1 VMVRSR
7 IWLLGAALGV
17 LMAGAPQQQAAAADW
32 PGVPVLRGGMFDG
45 YARWEG
51 VYAGG
56 HVGASSMTSNFGN
69 AVTDQVAFILRN
81 SRLEDEFAPSSWTT
95 LPTSSTNSMQYGA
108 FIGYNWQ
115 WDDVVLGLEVG
126 YSRLSSMQ
134 DSAADSIARRV
145 TTSDSIQ
152 HDVTIAAQS
161 SIKLIDYAALRG
173 RAGYA
178 FGQFLPYAVLGLAVG
193 RFNYSNAVTLADA
206 QTDVSTTP
214 GTFLGTFTGSAS
226 DAKDNAFAGGFV
238 AGLGMDVLLMP
249 NVFLRGEWE
258 YVAFGTIGGVRTSIN
273 VARAG
278 LGLRF

>member
-1 VMVRSR
+1 MVRSR
-7 IWLLGAALGV
+7 IWLLSAAVGVLVAAAL
-17 LMAGAPQQQAAAADW
+17 QERAAAADW

-51 VYAGG
+51 AYAGG
-56 HVGASSMTSNFGN
+56 HIGASSMTSNFGN
-69 AVTDQVAFILRN
+69 AVTDEVAFILRN
-81 SRLEDEFAPSSWTT
+81 STLENEFAPSSWTT
-95 LPTSSTNSMQYGA
+95 LPSSTTNSMQYGA

-134 DSAADSIARRV
+134 DSATDSIARRV

-161 SIKLIDYAALRG
+161 SIKLVDYATLRG

-193 RFNYSNAVTLADA
+193 RFNYSNAVTVADA

-258 YVAFGTIGGVRTSIN
+258 YIAFGTIGGVRTSIN

>member
-1 VMVRSR
+1 MVRSR
-7 IWLLGAALGV
+7 IWLLGAAVGV
-17 LMAGAPQQQAAAADW
+17 LVAAAPQERAAAADW

-45 YARWEG
+45 YARWDG
-51 VYAGG
+51 AYAGG
-56 HVGASSMTSNFGN
+56 HIAASSMTSNFGN

-81 SRLEDEFAPSSWTT
+81 STLENEFSPSSWTT
-95 LPTSSTNSMQYGA
+95 LPTSTTNSMQYGA

-115 WDDVVLGLEVG
+115 WDEVVLGLDVG

-134 DSAADSIARRV
+134 DSATDSITRRV

-161 SIKLIDYAALRG
+161 SIKLIDYATLRG

-193 RFNYSNAVTLADA
+193 RFNYSNAVTLADV

-214 GTFLGTFTGSAS
+214 GTFQQSAS
-226 DAKDNAFAGGFV
+226 VGQNNVFV
-238 AGLGMDVLLMP
+238 AGAAAAIGVDWLLTP
-249 NVFLRGEWE
+249 SVFLRGEWE
-258 YVAFGTIGGVRTSIN
+258 YIAFGTIGGVRTSIN

>member
-1 VMVRSR
+1 M
-7 IWLLGAALGV
+7 A
-17 LMAGAPQQQAAAADW
+17 AGAHERAAAWDLFSTSI
-32 PGVPVLRGGMFDG
+32 LRGPLFEG
-45 YARWEG
+45 YARWDG
-51 VYAGG
+51 AYAGA
-56 HVGASSMTSNFGN
+56 HAGASSMTSNFGN
-69 AVTDQVAFILRN
+69 AVTDEVAFILRN
-81 SRLEDEFAPSSWTT
+81 TKLESEFAPSTWTT
-95 LPTSSTNSMQYGA
+95 LPTSTTNSMQYGG

-115 WDDVVLGLEVG
+115 WDEVVLGLDVG

-134 DSAADSIARRV
+134 DSAVDSIARRV

-161 SIKLIDYAALRG
+161 SIKLIDYATLRG

-193 RFNYSNAVTLADA
+193 RFNYSNAVTLTDA
-206 QTDVSTTP
+206 QTDVTTSP
-214 GTFLGTFTGSAS
+214 GTFLGTFTGSAT

-238 AGLGMDVLLMP
+238 AGLGLDMLLMP

-258 YVAFGTIGGVRTSIN
+258 YVAFGKIGGVRSSIN

-278 LGLRF
+278 LALRF